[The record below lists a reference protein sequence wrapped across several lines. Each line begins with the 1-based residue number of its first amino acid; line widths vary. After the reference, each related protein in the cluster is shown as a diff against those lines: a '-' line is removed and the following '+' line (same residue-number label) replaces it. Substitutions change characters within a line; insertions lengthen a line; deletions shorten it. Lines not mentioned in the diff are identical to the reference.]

1 MGIWD
6 SLLTGLSRLQ
16 AATSDLGT
24 LGDISFRVSSSS
36 DIFTYD
42 NFSRSASSR
51 TSTHEIIGEKA
62 LTEYLGPGLQEI
74 SFTIK
79 LNAQWGVNPLTEI
92 ERLIDYCESG
102 TVLTFTMGNKRV
114 GNYRWLIDS
123 VDTTAKYY
131 DFQGNILSAEAS
143 IKLKEYVPPK
153 ALGGGNG

>member
-6 SLLTGLSRLQ
+6 SLLTSLSRLN
-16 AATSDLGT
+16 AATSNLGT
-24 LGDISFRVSSSS
+24 LGDISFHVSSSN
-36 DIFTYD
+36 DIYTYD

-51 TSTHEIIGEKA
+51 TTSHDIIGEKS
-62 LTEYLGPGLQEI
+62 LTEYLGPGLQTI
-74 SFTIK
+74 SFTLK

-102 TVLTFTMGNKRV
+102 TVLMFTMGNKRV
-114 GNYRWLIDS
+114 GENRWLIES

-143 IKLKEYVPPK
+143 VKLKEYVPPK
-153 ALGGGNG
+153 VLGGGNG

>member
-1 MGIWD
+1 M
-6 SLLTGLSRLQ
+6 
-16 AATSDLGT
+16 
-24 LGDISFRVSSSS
+24 
-36 DIFTYD
+36 YD
-42 NFSRSASSR
+42 MRASSR

-153 ALGGGNG
+153 TLGGGNG